1 MKLEKKR
8 STVYEK
14 FCEEVAKN
22 MAKEV
27 TANRE
32 LCDLDVVNAINEN
45 NEKCRDDI
53 IKYLKDNTVPSYSDD
68 DIEKILDNR
77 KRVDQMQVTKS
88 NLASN
93 YKEAIEMILKLVLGS
108 IVVFEIITCYTVL
121 TAQDFFKLG
130 AYHEYDLALK
140 IVFTVFAFIPVIL
153 TPFFINKGGK
163 IKGFFIKT
171 SYAVI
176 FAFIIFMVINNVR
189 LESGFIVLL
198 CLIFYMLLCYRY
210 NEIKY
215 LNRADSNN
223 IMVLIVAIIALVLGL
238 YSLYIA
244 RQSVGQF
251 GDVAASAQ
259 SMLGFFQ

>member
-32 LCDLDVVNAINEN
+32 LCDHDVVNAINESN
-45 NEKCRDDI
+45 QKCRDDI
-53 IKYLKDNTVPSYSDD
+53 IKYLKENAVPSYSDD
-68 DIEKILDNR
+68 DIERILDNR
-77 KRVDQMQVTKS
+77 KRVAQMEVTRS

-93 YKEAIEMILKLVLGS
+93 YKDAIEMILKLVLGS
-108 IVVFEIITCYTVL
+108 IVVFEIITCYTVF

-140 IVFTVFAFIPVIL
+140 IIFTVFAFIPVIL
-153 TPFFINKGGK
+153 TPFFMNSGGK
-163 IKGFFIKT
+163 VKGFFIKA
-171 SYAVI
+171 SYSVI

-198 CLIFYMLLCYRY
+198 CQIFYMLLCYRY

-223 IMVLIVAIIALVLGL
+223 IMVLIIAIIALVLGL

-244 RQSVGQF
+244 KQPMRQF
-251 GDVAASAQ
+251 GDVAASV
-259 SMLGFFQ
+259 MFMIGL

>member
-53 IKYLKDNTVPSYSDD
+53 IKYLKDNTVPSYSDA
-68 DIEKILDNR
+68 DIEKILDNQ
-77 KRVDQMQVTKS
+77 KRVDQMEVTRS
-88 NLASN
+88 TLALN
-93 YKEAIEMILKLVLGS
+93 YKDAIEMILMLVLAS
-108 IVVFEIITCYTVL
+108 IVLFEAITCYTVF
-121 TAQDFFKLG
+121 TAQDFFRLG
-130 AYHEYDLALK
+130 VFQKFDLELK
-140 IVFTVFAFIPVIL
+140 IIFIVFSFIPVIL

-163 IKGFFIKT
+163 VKGFFIKA
-171 SYAVI
+171 SFVVI
-176 FAFIIFMVINNVR
+176 FAFIIFIVINNVR
-189 LESGFIVLL
+189 PESGFIVLL

-210 NEIKY
+210 NEIKH
-215 LNRADSNN
+215 LNRADSYST
-223 IMVLIVAIIALVLGL
+223 MVLIIAIIALVLGL

-251 GDVAASAQ
+251 GDVAASA
-259 SMLGFFQ
+259 MFMIGL